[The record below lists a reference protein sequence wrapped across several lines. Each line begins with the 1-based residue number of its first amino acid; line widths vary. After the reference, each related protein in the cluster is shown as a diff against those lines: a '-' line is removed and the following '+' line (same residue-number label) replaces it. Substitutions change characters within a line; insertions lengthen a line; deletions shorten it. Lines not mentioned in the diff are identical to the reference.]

1 MNRQQPWRFALV
13 ACAAAALLAQGAV
26 VAAAQAPAQKAGSPA
41 GPGSL
46 AGIWRG
52 GGVWQG
58 DGNSNT
64 ERVSN
69 LASGRTPE
77 RDRVLKTIDG
87 SWPPLQPWAAEILEK
102 RIGMS
107 QRGEPEGTGT
117 ALCLPGVPVLMLGG
131 PYPIQIIESPGL
143 VTILLEEHN
152 HFRLVHLNGQ
162 LPKDPDPT
170 FLGYSVGRW
179 EGDTLV
185 VETVGLT
192 DRVPVDRVGI
202 PHSDELRLTERFRRT
217 GPDTLDLVMTIDDPK
232 AFTKKWDARVRYR
245 TADPD
250 VKMTEYICENNRDY
264 P

>member
-1 MNRQQPWRFALV
+1 MA
-13 ACAAAALLAQGAV
+13 
-26 VAAAQAPAQKAGSPA
+26 AAAQAPARAAATPT
-41 GPGSL
+41 GPGSV

-58 DGNSNT
+58 DGDSNS

-87 SWPPLQPWAAEILEK
+87 SWPPLQPWAAEVLEK
-102 RIGMS
+102 RISLS

-152 HFRLVHLNGQ
+152 HFRLVYLNGK
-162 LPKDPDPT
+162 LPVDPDPT
-170 FLGYSVGRW
+170 FLGHSVGRW

-192 DRVPVDRVGI
+192 ERIPIDRVGL
-202 PHSDELRLTERFRRT
+202 PHSDQLRLTERFRRI
-217 GPDTLDLVMTIDDPK
+217 GPDTMDLVLTIDDPK
-232 AFTKKWDARVRYR
+232 TFTKPWDARVRYR
-245 TADPD
+245 TAAAG

>member
-1 MNRQQPWRFALV
+1 MVGV
-13 ACAAAALLAQGAV
+13 AGALLAHGMPAASAQAMARI
-26 VAAAQAPAQKAGSPA
+26 AAAPAG

-52 GGVWQG
+52 GGVWKG
-58 DGNSNT
+58 DGDNST
-64 ERVSN
+64 AVVSN

-77 RDRVLKTIDG
+77 RDRVLKTSDG
-87 SWPPLQPWAAEILEK
+87 SWPPLQPWASAVLEK
-102 RIGMS
+102 RIDLS
-107 QRGEPEGTGT
+107 QRGEPEGLGT

-152 HFRLVHLNGQ
+152 HFRLVYLDGQ

-170 FLGYSVGRW
+170 FLGYSVGHW

-192 DRVPVDRVGI
+192 ERVPIDRVGI
-202 PHSDELRLTERFRRT
+202 PHSDQLRLTERFRRG
-217 GPDTLDLVMTIDDPK
+217 GPDQLDYIVTIDDPK
-232 AFTKKWDARVRYR
+232 TFTKPWDARVRYR
-245 TADPD
+245 KADPG